1 VALPTRGWVCGV
13 DIVLVVTLTNTPAVI
28 SLVVFARQAER
39 QTVPSTVRTQLVA
52 LQAALYIHTRGHFE
66 GGTGGNA
73 VPILKA
79 SKNAQERNAAVKIK
93 TKKLFA
99 QS

>member
-1 VALPTRGWVCGV
+1 MAVPTRGRVCGV
-13 DIVLVVTLTNTPAVI
+13 DIGLVVTLTNTPAVI

-66 GGTGGNA
+66 GERVGT
-73 VPILKA
+73 PFPFLKCLRTH
-79 SKNAQERNAAVKIK
+79 RNA
-93 TKKLFA
+93 TLL
-99 QS
+99 